1 MIRITV
7 LGSAGAFNGAGRA
20 HSCYWIEDDLGTYA
34 VDFGPTAL
42 MQCRRLGK
50 DPSALDAIY
59 VTHLHGDHL
68 AGAAILLIDQQFNV
82 GRTRPFYISGP
93 PGIVQ
98 RMSKLREGTYPSV
111 VQRGLN
117 YPLIYRQW
125 SVPGEVEVLGRKV
138 TAIRAKHDRNNVAT
152 SLRIEAAGHSLVFSG
167 DTGWQPS
174 LGHLSDGADLMIIEC
189 TGVDEGF
196 WGHLSV
202 KEIASH
208 RDALLAHKV
217 VLSHM
222 SAASRVVATA
232 RAQELRVHVGDDGDV
247 FELD

>member
-1 MIRITV
+1 VVRITV

-20 HSCYWIEDDLGTYA
+20 HSCYWIEDDLGNYV

-50 DPSALDAIY
+50 DPSALDGIY

-82 GRTRPFYISGP
+82 GRTRPLYIGGP
-93 PGIVQ
+93 PGIVD
-98 RMSKLREGTYPSV
+98 RMTKLREGTYPSV

-117 YPLIYRQW
+117 YPLMYRQW
-125 SVPGEVEVLGRKV
+125 NIPGEVEMLGRRV
-138 TAIRAKHDRNNVAT
+138 TAIRAKHDRNNIAS
-152 SLRIEAAGHSLVFSG
+152 SLRINAAGRTLVFSG
-167 DTGWQPS
+167 DTGWQPE
-174 LGHLSDGADLMIIEC
+174 LGHLSEGADLMIIEC

-202 KEIASH
+202 KEIANH
-208 RDALLAHKV
+208 RDALLADKV

-222 SAASRVVATA
+222 SEGSRAVATA
-232 RAQELRVHVGDDGDV
+232 RAAELRVDVADDGDV
-247 FELD
+247 IEFD